1 MSVSAL
7 RTTLRSTLFWRRFL
21 QLNLGLMLFGLAIS
35 LLLRAN
41 IGLDPWSVLHEGL
54 SRRTGLAFGQTTQ
67 LIGLALI
74 AFNFAVLKLRP
85 GLGSVLN
92 MLLIGP
98 WIDLFGRQRWLPEV
112 PPGAWAAG
120 IALFVGGI
128 ALLGFSSGLYITARF
143 GAGPR
148 DDLVLGSALRLR
160 RSVRVTRGGI
170 ELTVL
175 AAGFLAGGSVGL
187 GTVLFALLVGPTMQF
202 FLKVFRYEQGP
213 EPAAAVAPA
222 LGD

>member
-1 MSVSAL
+1 
-7 RTTLRSTLFWRRFL
+7 
-21 QLNLGLMLFGLAIS
+21 MLFGLAIS
-35 LLLRAN
+35 LLLRAD

-67 LIGLALI
+67 LVGLGLI

-85 GLGSVLN
+85 GVGSVLN

-98 WIDLFGRQRWLPEV
+98 WIDLFGGLPLPPM

-120 IALFVGGI
+120 VALFVGGI
-128 ALLGFSSGLYITARF
+128 ALLGLASGLYITARF

-160 RSVRVTRGGI
+160 RSVRVTRGSI

-202 FLKVFRYEQGP
+202 FLKVFRYEQ
-213 EPAAAVAPA
+213 EADTVVAPA

>member
-1 MSVSAL
+1 
-7 RTTLRSTLFWRRFL
+7 
-21 QLNLGLMLFGLAIS
+21 MLFGLAIS

-54 SRRTGLAFGQTTQ
+54 SEGTGLAFGQTTQ
-67 LIGLALI
+67 LVGLGLI

-85 GLGSVLN
+85 GVGSVLN

-98 WIDLFGRQRWLPEV
+98 WIDLFGRLPLPEV

-120 IALFVGGI
+120 VALFVGGI
-128 ALLGFSSGLYITARF
+128 ALLGLASGLYITARF

-202 FLKVFRYEQGP
+202 FLKVFRYDHEP
-213 EPAAAVAPA
+213 EPPTVIAPA

>member
-1 MSVSAL
+1 MISASAL
-7 RTTLRSTLFWRRFL
+7 RTTSFWRRFL

-54 SRRTGLAFGQTTQ
+54 SERTGLAFGQVTQ
-67 LIGLALI
+67 LVGLGLI

-98 WIDLFGRQRWLPEV
+98 WIDLFGKQRWLPEV
-112 PPGAWAAG
+112 PPGAWVSG
-120 IALFVGGI
+120 VALFTLGI
-128 ALLGFSSGLYITARF
+128 VLLGLASGLYITARF

-148 DDLVLGSALRLR
+148 DDLVLGLSLRLH

-202 FLKVFRYEQGP
+202 FLKVFRYEPGP
-213 EPAAAVAPA
+213 TAVVAPA

>member
-1 MSVSAL
+1 MTSAL
-7 RTTLRSTLFWRRFL
+7 AFRTVSFWRRLL

-67 LIGLALI
+67 LVGLGLI
-74 AFNFAVLKLRP
+74 AFNFFALGLRP

-98 WIDLFGRQRWLPEV
+98 WIDLFGRQHWLPGV

-120 IALFVGGI
+120 TLLFVGGVV
-128 ALLGFSSGLYITARF
+128 LLGLASGLYITARF

-148 DDLVLGSALRLR
+148 DDLVLGSSLRLG
-160 RSVRVTRGGI
+160 RSVRLTRGGT
-170 ELTVL
+170 ELSVL

-187 GTVLFALLVGPTMQF
+187 GTLLFALLVGPTMQF
-202 FLKVFRYEQGP
+202 FLKVFRYEHP
-213 EPAAAVAPA
+213 PPAVAAPA

>member
-1 MSVSAL
+1 MISTSAL
-7 RTTLRSTLFWRRFL
+7 RTASFWRRFL

-54 SRRTGLAFGQTTQ
+54 GERTGLAFGQTTQ
-67 LIGLALI
+67 LVGLGLI

-98 WIDLFGRQRWLPEV
+98 WIDLFRTLRWLPDV
-112 PPGAWAAG
+112 PPGSWAAG
-120 IALFVGGI
+120 GALFALGI
-128 ALLGFSSGLYITARF
+128 ALLGLSSGLYITARF

-170 ELTVL
+170 ELSVL

-202 FLKVFRYEQGP
+202 FLKLFRYEP